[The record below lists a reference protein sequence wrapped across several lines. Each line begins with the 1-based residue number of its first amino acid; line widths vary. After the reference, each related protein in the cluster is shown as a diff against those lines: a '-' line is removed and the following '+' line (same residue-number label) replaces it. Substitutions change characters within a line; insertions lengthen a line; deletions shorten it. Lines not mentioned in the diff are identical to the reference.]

1 MKEDEFTSYLEFE
14 SEDGETITLA
24 VLDYFTYKDELYALL
39 CDDCDC
45 DDDECECEESD
56 EIYVLK
62 VIEGE
67 DGEEFVEPDDDIFPE
82 LEKIVG
88 KILDGEY
95 DTCCDDDDC
104 DCGHHHMH

>member
-45 DDDECECEESD
+45 DDFD
-56 EIYVLK
+56 YL
-62 VIEGE
+62 
-67 DGEEFVEPDDDIFPE
+67 
-82 LEKIVG
+82 
-88 KILDGEY
+88 
-95 DTCCDDDDC
+95 DDDDE
-104 DCGHHHMH
+104 DDFIDEVVEEEVLDSAEAAADEAKETTETVTE